1 MRALSFAVDDAETVR
16 DEVAGELIEVGAKV
30 QVIPGGSPEH
40 ESATAC
46 VNPLSALSD
55 TVVDPDCPGDTL
67 SDAGTSEKEK
77 SGGGK
82 WIV

>member
-1 MRALSFAVDDAETVR
+1 MRVLRLAFDDAETVR

-30 QVIPGGSPEH
+30 QLIPGGSPEH

-46 VNPLSALSD
+46 VNPLSALSA
-55 TVVDPDCPGDTL
+55 TIVDSACPGDTL
-67 SDAGTSEKEK
+67 SDAGVSETEK